1 MPEQNS
7 SEATVVQ
14 DLGLQ
19 LVNLTIQK
27 AYSDA
32 ETKRLVAE
40 NEDLRRQL
48 AEQAAEADKAV
59 EAEKAEPAKKAR

>member
-1 MPEQNS
+1 MTEQNS
-7 SEATVVQ
+7 SEAAVVQ

-48 AEQAAEADKAV
+48 AEKDA
-59 EAEKAEPAKKAR
+59 EAEKAAEPSVPVPAKKTR

>member
-7 SEATVVQ
+7 SEAAVVQ

-48 AEQAAEADKAV
+48 AEKDA

>member
-1 MPEQNS
+1 MQEQNS
-7 SEATVVQ
+7 SEAAVVQ

-48 AEQAAEADKAV
+48 AEKDA

>member
-7 SEATVVQ
+7 SEAVVVQ

-32 ETKRLVAE
+32 EAKRLVAE

-48 AEQAAEADKAV
+48 AEQAV
-59 EAEKAEPAKKAR
+59 ETEKAEPAKKASAK